1 MINQTDQMMYRLNN
15 LDTLQQKLNYQYAGK
30 KLEYGSDDSVLYSR
44 IISVDDKVRVYEG
57 IKTQVE
63 RTTVQNKTS
72 DSSMA
77 AIKKILE
84 SINAELIKANTDTTS
99 EDGLK
104 AIATNLSGMKE
115 NLLDLA
121 NTQVEG
127 EYVFAGSDSSI
138 KPFELN
144 VDGSISY
151 NGDNKLRRVTVEEGS
166 YRERGIN
173 GFDVMMY
180 SSATAYK
187 NESLTFSEGDR
198 VLDQDGNEW
207 VLDNTTDPANPILV
221 KYDVDGNLTTDTMPV
236 TFDATT
242 NTYETPILTANGTKF
257 EAKTSIFTLIDN
269 VVNSLNKVDSSGNPI
284 SISEAKDLISKGAEE
299 IMKAYDGVNIAHADL
314 GSKNKIFEV
323 SLENL
328 TSKITQYNVLSQ
340 ELSAS
345 DYTEIALKAK
355 ALELTYT
362 ALYST
367 INKTNQLSLVNFLN
381 N

>member
-138 KPFELN
+138 KPFEVN
-144 VDGSISY
+144 ADGSISY

-187 NESLTFSEGDR
+187 NESLTFNESDR

-207 VLDNTTDPANPILV
+207 VLDNITDPANPILV
-221 KYDVDGNLTTDTMPV
+221 KYDVDGNQTTDTIPV

-242 NTYETPILTANGTKF
+242 NTYETPIFTANGTKF
-257 EAKTSIFTLIDN
+257 EAKTSIFALIDN

-381 N
+381 

>member
-138 KPFELN
+138 KPFEVN
-144 VDGSISY
+144 ADGSISY

>member
-138 KPFELN
+138 KPFEVN
-144 VDGSISY
+144 ADGSISY

-187 NESLTFSEGDR
+187 NESLTFNESDR

-207 VLDNTTDPANPILV
+207 VLDNITDPANPILV
-221 KYDVDGNLTTDTMPV
+221 KYDVDGNQTTDTMPV
-236 TFDATT
+236 TFDPTT
-242 NTYETPILTANGTKF
+242 NTYETPIFTANGTKF

-381 N
+381 

>member
-138 KPFELN
+138 KPFEVN
-144 VDGSISY
+144 ADGSISY

-187 NESLTFSEGDR
+187 NESLTFNESDR

-207 VLDNTTDPANPILV
+207 LLDNITDPANPILV
-221 KYDVDGNLTTDTMPV
+221 KYDVDGNQTTDTMPV
-236 TFDATT
+236 TFNPTT
-242 NTYETPILTANGTKF
+242 NTYETPIFTANGTKF

-381 N
+381 

>member
-138 KPFELN
+138 KPFEVN
-144 VDGSISY
+144 ADGSISY

-187 NESLTFSEGDR
+187 NESLTFNESDR

-221 KYDVDGNLTTDTMPV
+221 KYDVDGNQTTDTMPV

-242 NTYETPILTANGTKF
+242 NTYETPIFTANGTKF

>member
-138 KPFELN
+138 KPFEVN
-144 VDGSISY
+144 ADGSISY

-187 NESLTFSEGDR
+187 NESLTFNESDR

-207 VLDNTTDPANPILV
+207 VLDNITDPANPILV
-221 KYDVDGNLTTDTMPV
+221 KYDVDGNQTTDTMPV

-242 NTYETPILTANGTKF
+242 NTYETPIFTASGTKF
-257 EAKTSIFTLIDN
+257 EAKTSIFALIDN

-381 N
+381 

>member
-15 LDTLQQKLNYQYAGK
+15 LDTLQQKLNYQYGGK
-30 KLEYGSDDSVLYSR
+30 KLENGSDDSVLYSR
-44 IISVDDKVRVYEG
+44 IISVDDKIRTYEG

-63 RTTVQNKTS
+63 RTTVQNRTA

-77 AIKKILE
+77 SIKKILE
-84 SINAELIKANTDTTS
+84 SINAELIKANTDTTN

-127 EYVFAGSDSSI
+127 EYVFAGSDSSV
-138 KPFELN
+138 KPFVLN
-144 VDGSISY
+144 ADGTISY
-151 NGDNKLRRVTVEEGS
+151 NGDNKLRKVTVEEGS

-173 GFDVMMY
+173 GFDMMMY

-187 NESLTFSEGDR
+187 GESLTFAEGDR
-198 VLDQDGNEW
+198 ILDQDGNEW
-207 VLDNTTDPANPILV
+207 VLDNTTDPANPILI
-221 KYDVDGNLTTDTMPV
+221 KHDVDGNVTTDTMPV
-236 TFDATT
+236 TFDAAT
-242 NTYETPILTANGTKF
+242 NTYETPIFTDDGTKF
-257 EAKTSIFTLIDN
+257 EAKTNIFTLIDN
-269 VVNSLNKVDSSGNPI
+269 VVNSLNKLDSNGNPI
-284 SISEAKDLISKGAEE
+284 SLDQARDLIAKGAEE
-299 IMKAYDGVNIAHADL
+299 IMKAYDGVNVAHADL

-328 TSKITQYNVLSQ
+328 TSKITQFDILSQ

-345 DYTEIALKAK
+345 DYTEVALKAK

-381 N
+381 

>member
-138 KPFELN
+138 KPFEVN
-144 VDGSISY
+144 ADGSISY

-187 NESLTFSEGDR
+187 NESLTFNESDR

-207 VLDNTTDPANPILV
+207 VLDNITDPANPILV
-221 KYDVDGNLTTDTMPV
+221 KYDVDGNQTTDTIPV

-242 NTYETPILTANGTKF
+242 NTYETPIFTASGTKF
-257 EAKTSIFTLIDN
+257 EAKTSIFALIDN

-381 N
+381 

>member
-15 LDTLQQKLNYQYAGK
+15 LDTLQQKLNYQYGGK
-30 KLEYGSDDSVLYSR
+30 KLENGSDDSVLYSR
-44 IISVDDKVRVYEG
+44 IISVDDKIRTYEG

-63 RTTVQNKTS
+63 RTTVQNRTA

-77 AIKKILE
+77 SIKKILE
-84 SINAELIKANTDTTS
+84 SINAELIKANTDTTN

-127 EYVFAGSDSSI
+127 EYVFAGSDSSV
-138 KPFELN
+138 KPFVLN
-144 VDGSISY
+144 ADGTISY
-151 NGDNKLRRVTVEEGS
+151 NGDNKLRKVTVEEGS

-173 GFDVMMY
+173 GFDMMMY

-187 NESLTFSEGDR
+187 GESLTFAEGDR
-198 VLDQDGNEW
+198 ILDQDGNEW
-207 VLDNTTDPANPILV
+207 VLDNTTDPANPILI
-221 KYDVDGNLTTDTMPV
+221 KHDVDGNVTTDTMPV

-242 NTYETPILTANGTKF
+242 NTYETPIFTDDGTKF
-257 EAKTSIFTLIDN
+257 EAKTNIFTLIDN
-269 VVNSLNKVDSSGNPI
+269 VVNSLNKLDSNGNPI
-284 SISEAKDLISKGAEE
+284 SLDQARDLIAKGAEE
-299 IMKAYDGVNIAHADL
+299 IMKAYDGVNVAHADL

-328 TSKITQYNVLSQ
+328 TSKITQFDILSQ

-345 DYTEIALKAK
+345 DYTEVALKAK

-381 N
+381 

>member
-138 KPFELN
+138 KPFEVN
-144 VDGSISY
+144 ADGSISY

-187 NESLTFSEGDR
+187 NESLTFNESDR

-207 VLDNTTDPANPILV
+207 VLDNTTDPVNPILV
-221 KYDVDGNLTTDTMPV
+221 KYDVDGNQTTDTMPV
-236 TFDATT
+236 TFDPTT
-242 NTYETPILTANGTKF
+242 NTYETPIFTANGTKF

>member
-1 MINQTDQMMYRLNN
+1 
-15 LDTLQQKLNYQYAGK
+15 
-30 KLEYGSDDSVLYSR
+30 
-44 IISVDDKVRVYEG
+44 
-57 IKTQVE
+57 
-63 RTTVQNKTS
+63 
-72 DSSMA
+72 
-77 AIKKILE
+77 
-84 SINAELIKANTDTTS
+84 
-99 EDGLK
+99 
-104 AIATNLSGMKE
+104 
-115 NLLDLA
+115 
-121 NTQVEG
+121 
-127 EYVFAGSDSSI
+127 
-138 KPFELN
+138 
-144 VDGSISY
+144 
-151 NGDNKLRRVTVEEGS
+151 
-166 YRERGIN
+166 
-173 GFDVMMY
+173 
-180 SSATAYK
+180 
-187 NESLTFSEGDR
+187 
-198 VLDQDGNEW
+198 
-207 VLDNTTDPANPILV
+207 
-221 KYDVDGNLTTDTMPV
+221 
-236 TFDATT
+236 
-242 NTYETPILTANGTKF
+242 TANGTKF

-381 N
+381 

>member
-104 AIATNLSGMKE
+104 AIATNLSGMKK

-127 EYVFAGSDSSI
+127 EYIFAGSDSSI

-207 VLDNTTDPANPILV
+207 VLDNTTDPVNPILV
-221 KYDVDGNLTTDTMPV
+221 KYDVDGNQTTDTMPV
-236 TFDATT
+236 TFDPTT
-242 NTYETPILTANGTKF
+242 NTYETPIFTANGTKF

-284 SISEAKDLISKGAEE
+284 SISEAKD
-299 IMKAYDGVNIAHADL
+299 
-314 GSKNKIFEV
+314 
-323 SLENL
+323 
-328 TSKITQYNVLSQ
+328 
-340 ELSAS
+340 
-345 DYTEIALKAK
+345 
-355 ALELTYT
+355 
-362 ALYST
+362 
-367 INKTNQLSLVNFLN
+367 
-381 N
+381 